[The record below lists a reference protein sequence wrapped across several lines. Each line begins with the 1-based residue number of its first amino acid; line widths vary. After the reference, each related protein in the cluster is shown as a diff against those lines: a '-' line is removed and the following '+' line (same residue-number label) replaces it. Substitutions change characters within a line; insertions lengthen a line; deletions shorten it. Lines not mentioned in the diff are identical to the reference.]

1 MIVLL
6 LSCLKGLLAQTNDSV
21 SSSTGDLQLSD
32 TTVTIGINYIR
43 LANSKLIERKY
54 LLKLVDEQDSIID
67 FKDNY
72 IIEQKKIITNFQNR
86 VNDAIKINEVIKQDI
101 EKQKKRTK
109 VVGGIAGSAI
119 AILVLSIM
127 CK

>member
-6 LSCLKGLLAQTNDSV
+6 LSCLKNLLAQTNDSIP
-21 SSSTGDLQLSD
+21 STGDLQLSD
-32 TTVTIGINYIR
+32 TTVTIDINYIR
-43 LANSKLIERKY
+43 FANAKLIERKY
-54 LLKLVDEQDSIID
+54 LLKVVDEQDSIIN

-101 EKQKKRTK
+101 EKQKNRTK

-119 AILVLSIM
+119 AIFVISLM

>member
-6 LSCLKGLLAQTNDSV
+6 LSCSKNLLAQTNDSV

-54 LLKLVDEQDSIID
+54 LLKVVDEQDSIIS

-119 AILVLSIM
+119 AILVISLM

>member
-6 LSCLKGLLAQTNDSV
+6 LSYSKNLLAQTNDGV
-21 SSSTGDLQLSD
+21 PSTGDLQLSD
-32 TTVTIGINYIR
+32 TTVTIDINYIR

-54 LLKLVDEQDSIID
+54 LLDIVNEQDSIIG

-86 VNDAIKINEVIKQDI
+86 VDNIIKINEVIKQDI
-101 EKQKKRTK
+101 ERQKKRTK

-119 AILVLSIM
+119 AILVISIM

>member
-6 LSCLKGLLAQTNDSV
+6 LSCSKNLLAQTNDGV
-21 SSSTGDLQLSD
+21 PSTGNLQLSD

-54 LLKLVDEQDSIID
+54 LLKIVDEQDSIIG
-67 FKDNY
+67 FKNNY
-72 IIEQKKIITNFQNR
+72 IIEQKKIITDFQNR
-86 VNDAIKINEVIKQDI
+86 VNDAIKINEAIKQDI

-119 AILVLSIM
+119 AILVLSLI

>member
-6 LSCLKGLLAQTNDSV
+6 LSCLKGLLAQTNDNV
-21 SSSTGDLQLSD
+21 PSTGDLQLSD

-54 LLKLVDEQDSIID
+54 LLKVVDEQDSIIA

-72 IIEQKKIITNFQNR
+72 IAEQKKIITNFQNR

-119 AILVLSIM
+119 AILVLSLM

>member
-6 LSCLKGLLAQTNDSV
+6 LICLKNLLAQTNDSLL
-21 SSSTGDLQLSD
+21 STGDLQLSN
-32 TTVTIGINYIR
+32 TAVTIDIKYIR
-43 LANSKLIERKY
+43 LANAKLIERKY
-54 LLKLVDEQDSIID
+54 LLNIVNEQDSIIS

-72 IIEQKKIITNFQNR
+72 ITEQKKIITDFQNR
-86 VNDAIKINEVIKQDI
+86 VNNAIKINEAIKQDI

-109 VVGGIAGSAI
+109 VVGGIASSAI
-119 AILVLSIM
+119 AILVISLI

>member
-6 LSCLKGLLAQTNDSV
+6 LNYLNQCQAQTNDSLP
-21 SSSTGDLQLSD
+21 STGDLQLLD
-32 TTVTIGINYIR
+32 TAVTIDIKYIR
-43 LANSKLIERKY
+43 LANAKLIERKY
-54 LLKLVDEQDSIID
+54 LLDIVNEQDSIIS

-72 IIEQKKIITNFQNR
+72 IVEQKKIITDFQNR
-86 VNDAIKINEVIKQDI
+86 VDNAIKINEAIKQDI
-101 EKQKKRTK
+101 EKQKNRTK

-119 AILVLSIM
+119 AILVISLI

>member
-6 LSCLKGLLAQTNDSV
+6 LSCSKSLLAQTNNNDV
-21 SSSTGDLQLSD
+21 PSTGDLQLSD

-54 LLKLVDEQDSIID
+54 LLKVVNEQDSIIS

-119 AILVLSIM
+119 AILVISLI

>member
-6 LSCLKGLLAQTNDSV
+6 LSCSKSLLAQINDSV
-21 SSSTGDLQLSD
+21 PSTGDLQLSD
-32 TTVTIGINYIR
+32 TTVTIDIKYIR

-54 LLKLVDEQDSIID
+54 LLKVVDEQDSIIS

-109 VVGGIAGSAI
+109 VVGGIASSAI
-119 AILVLSIM
+119 AILVISLM

>member
-6 LSCLKGLLAQTNDSV
+6 LSYSKNLLAQTNDSV
-21 SSSTGDLQLSD
+21 IFTGDLQLSD

-54 LLKLVDEQDSIID
+54 LLDIVNEQDSIIG

-72 IIEQKKIITNFQNR
+72 IIEQKKIITDFQNR

-101 EKQKKRTK
+101 ERQKKRTK

-119 AILVLSIM
+119 AILVISLI

>member
-6 LSCLKGLLAQTNDSV
+6 LIYSNQCQAQTNDSLP
-21 SSSTGDLQLSD
+21 STGDLQLSD
-32 TTVTIGINYIR
+32 TAITIDIKYIR
-43 LANSKLIERKY
+43 LANAKLIERKY
-54 LLKLVDEQDSIID
+54 LLNIVNEQDSIIS

-72 IIEQKKIITNFQNR
+72 IAEQKKIITDFQNR
-86 VNDAIKINEVIKQDI
+86 VDNAIKINEAIKQDI

-109 VVGGIAGSAI
+109 IVGGIAGSAI
-119 AILVLSIM
+119 AILVISLI

>member
-109 VVGGIAGSAI
+109 IVGGIAGSAI
-119 AILVLSIM
+119 AILVISLM

>member
-6 LSCLKGLLAQTNDSV
+6 LSCSKNLLAQTNDGV
-21 SSSTGDLQLSD
+21 PSTGDLQLSD

-54 LLKLVDEQDSIID
+54 LLKIVDEQDSIIA

-72 IIEQKKIITNFQNR
+72 IAEQKKIITNFQNR

-119 AILVLSIM
+119 AIFVLSLM

>member
-6 LSCLKGLLAQTNDSV
+6 LNYSNQCQAQTNDSLP
-21 SSSTGDLQLSD
+21 STGDLQLSD
-32 TTVTIGINYIR
+32 TAVTIDIKYIR
-43 LANSKLIERKY
+43 LANAKLIERKY
-54 LLKLVDEQDSIID
+54 LLDIVNEQDSIIS

-72 IIEQKKIITNFQNR
+72 ITEQKKIITDFQNR
-86 VNDAIKINEVIKQDI
+86 VDNAIKINEVIKQDI

-109 VVGGIAGSAI
+109 IVGGIAGSAI
-119 AILVLSIM
+119 AILVISLI

>member
-6 LSCLKGLLAQTNDSV
+6 LSCSKNLLAQINDSV
-21 SSSTGDLQLSD
+21 PSTGDLQLSD
-32 TTVTIGINYIR
+32 TTIMIDINYIK

-54 LLKLVDEQDSIID
+54 LLKVVDEQDSIIG

-72 IIEQKKIITNFQNR
+72 IIEQKKIITDFQNR
-86 VNDAIKINEVIKQDI
+86 INDAIKINEAIKQDI
-101 EKQKKRTK
+101 EKQKKHIK

-119 AILVLSIM
+119 AILVISLI

>member
-6 LSCLKGLLAQTNDSV
+6 LSCSKNLLAQTNDGV
-21 SSSTGDLQLSD
+21 PSTGDLQLSD

-54 LLKLVDEQDSIID
+54 LLDIVNEQDSIIG

-86 VNDAIKINEVIKQDI
+86 VDNIIKINEVIKQDI
-101 EKQKKRTK
+101 ERQKKRTK

-119 AILVLSIM
+119 AILVLSLM